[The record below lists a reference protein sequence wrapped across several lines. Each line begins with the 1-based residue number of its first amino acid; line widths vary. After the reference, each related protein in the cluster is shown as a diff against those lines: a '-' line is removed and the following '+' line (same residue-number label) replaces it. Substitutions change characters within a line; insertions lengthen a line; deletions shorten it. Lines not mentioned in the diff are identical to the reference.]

1 MQLKELNI
9 LKMFGVVT
17 LINLAMLF
25 TRNMIEGNTHYN
37 FLIWNLFLGFVPF
50 LVAYILLIF
59 NAKIKIFI
67 FLILNGIWLLFY
79 PNAPYMMTD
88 LIHVQS
94 QSSTVI
100 YDTLIIYSIS
110 THSLFF
116 GFYSLRWIVEL
127 WEQRYSRRIAIL
139 VLIISIVLSG
149 LGNYL
154 GRILRLNSW
163 DIFTHPG
170 KVFLDVW
177 HHLWPISSNHVTY
190 YILALFTIIQLLILW
205 LIHSFRKA

>member
-17 LINLAMLF
+17 LVNLAMLF
-25 TRNMIEGNTHYN
+25 TRNMIEGNSHYN

-50 LVAYILLIF
+50 LVAYLLLIF
-59 NAKIKIFI
+59 QSKMKFFI
-67 FLILNGIWLLFY
+67 FLVFNGVWLLFY

-88 LIHVQS
+88 LIHVQA

-110 THSLFF
+110 TLSLFF
-116 GFYSLRWIVEL
+116 GFYSLKWIVEL
-127 WEQRYSRRIAIL
+127 WQERFSRRIAIW
-139 VLIISIVLSG
+139 VLMISIVLSG

-163 DIFTHPG
+163 DLFTHPG
-170 KVFLDVW
+170 KVFLDIW

>member
-1 MQLKELNI
+1 
-9 LKMFGVVT
+9 MFGVVT

-110 THSLFF
+110 TLSLFF

>member
-1 MQLKELNI
+1 MKLIERDI

-17 LINLAMLF
+17 VVNVAMLF
-25 TRNMIEGNTHYN
+25 IRNFIEDDTHYN
-37 FLIWNLFLGFVPF
+37 FLLWNLFLGFVPF
-50 LVAYILLIF
+50 AVAYILLLF
-59 NAKIKIFI
+59 EAKMKF
-67 FLILNGIWLLFY
+67 FLFLVLNGVWLLFY

-100 YDTLIIYSIS
+100 YDTLIIYSIA
-110 THSLFF
+110 TLSLFF
-116 GFYSLRWIVEL
+116 GFYSLRWIFEL
-127 WEQRYSRRIAIL
+127 WEKRFSKRTAMW
-139 VLIISIVLSG
+139 VLIGSIVLSG

-163 DIFTHPG
+163 DLFTHPG
-170 KVFLDVW
+170 RVFFDIW

-190 YILALFTIIQLLILW
+190 YILALFTIIQLMFFW